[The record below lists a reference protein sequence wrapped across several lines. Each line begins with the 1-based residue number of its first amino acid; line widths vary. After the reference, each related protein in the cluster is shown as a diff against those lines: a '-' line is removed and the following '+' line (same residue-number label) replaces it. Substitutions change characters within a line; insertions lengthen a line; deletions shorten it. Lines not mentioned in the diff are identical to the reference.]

1 MGFIIFILTL
11 LCIYIRPFNLPLWVY
26 SSLGAAFCVGF
37 GFVSLSDVAFVWGMV
52 WDSTFS
58 LVGLIIFALSLEKL
72 GFFEVLAHYTLR
84 LSTHRQTLHLQTW
97 KFFVF
102 IGVLASVLATFFSN
116 DGAILILTPLILAL
130 LTHIENVKFSRS
142 PLIIFLL
149 FVGFMSDFA
158 SNTFIFSNLTN
169 IITADFFTI
178 TFIDFAL
185 AMALPQLF
193 VILATLVL
201 FWILFTRKLP
211 KTLEFKVHT
220 QALPKPSITLFCFAL
235 ILLLL
240 FGIIGGEKF
249 GIALCVFTLGVAFL
263 STLCGI
269 LTHKIALKQMLKLA
283 PLGIVAFSL
292 GLFIVVFGLNNMG
305 LVGLLAE
312 GLKHFDTLPLF
323 AQIFSVGISSNLGS
337 SVINNLPMVM
347 LGDLALKDSS
357 NALIFAHL
365 LGCNVGAK
373 LTPIGSLATLLWLF
387 SLKRYGISISFLQY
401 MLVAL
406 LIVPFVL
413 FFRAFGTLGL
423 CDNIRRDVECLF
435 CSCLA
440 QFFYR

>member
-84 LSTHRQTLHLQTW
+84 LSTHKQTLHLQTW

-102 IGVLASVLATFFSN
+102 IGMLASVLATFFSN
-116 DGAILILTPLILAL
+116 DGAILILTPLIIAL

-235 ILLLL
+235 TLLLL

-249 GIALCVFTLGVAFL
+249 GFALCVFTLGVAFL

-323 AQIFSVGISSNLGS
+323 AQIFSVGISSSLGS

-413 FFRAFGTLGL
+413 FFGLLGL
-423 CDNIRRDVECLF
+423 WVYVTI
-435 CSCLA
+435 
-440 QFFYR
+440 

>member
-1 MGFIIFILTL
+1 MSYVGFIIFILTL

-240 FGIIGGEKF
+240 FGIIGGEN
-249 GIALCVFTLGVAFL
+249 IALCVFTLGVAFL
-263 STLCGI
+263 GTLCGI

-323 AQIFSVGISSNLGS
+323 AQIFSVGISSSLGS

-401 MLVAL
+401 MFAAL

-413 FFRAFGTLGL
+413 FFGLLGL
-423 CDNIRRDVECLF
+423 WVYVII
-435 CSCLA
+435 
-440 QFFYR
+440 

>member
-11 LCIYIRPFNLPLWVY
+11 LCIYIRPLNLPLWVY

-37 GFVSLSDVAFVWGMV
+37 GFVNLSDVAFVWGMV

-116 DGAILILTPLILAL
+116 DGAILILTPLIIAL

-193 VILATLVL
+193 VILAAFIL

-235 ILLLL
+235 TLLLL

-263 STLCGI
+263 GTLCGI

-283 PLGIVAFSL
+283 PLGIVTFSL

-305 LVGLLAE
+305 LVGLLTE

-323 AQIFSVGISSNLGS
+323 AQIFSVGISSSLGS

-413 FFRAFGTLGL
+413 FFGLLGL
-423 CDNIRRDVECLF
+423 WVYVII
-435 CSCLA
+435 
-440 QFFYR
+440 

>member
-11 LCIYIRPFNLPLWVY
+11 LCIYIRPLNLPLWVY
-26 SSLGAAFCVGF
+26 SSLGAALCVGF

-116 DGAILILTPLILAL
+116 DGAILILTPLIIAL

-235 ILLLL
+235 TLLLL

-249 GIALCVFTLGVAFL
+249 GFALCVFTLGVAFL

-305 LVGLLAE
+305 LVGLLTE

-323 AQIFSVGISSNLGS
+323 AQIFSVGISSSLGS

-413 FFRAFGTLGL
+413 FFGLLGL
-423 CDNIRRDVECLF
+423 WVYMII
-435 CSCLA
+435 
-440 QFFYR
+440 

>member
-84 LSTHRQTLHLQTW
+84 LSTHKQTLHLQTW

-102 IGVLASVLATFFSN
+102 IGMLASVLATFFSN
-116 DGAILILTPLILAL
+116 DGAILILTPLIIAL

-235 ILLLL
+235 TLLLL
-240 FGIIGGEKF
+240 FGIIGGEN
-249 GIALCVFTLGVAFL
+249 IALCVFTLGVAFL

-323 AQIFSVGISSNLGS
+323 AQIFSVGISSSLGS

-413 FFRAFGTLGL
+413 FFGLLGL
-423 CDNIRRDVECLF
+423 WVYVII
-435 CSCLA
+435 
-440 QFFYR
+440 

>member
-1 MGFIIFILTL
+1 MLWLFALTL

-26 SSLGAAFCVGF
+26 SSLGAALCVGF

-116 DGAILILTPLILAL
+116 DGAILILTPLIIAL

-235 ILLLL
+235 TLLLL

-305 LVGLLAE
+305 LVGLLAK
-312 GLKHFDTLPLF
+312 GLKHCDTLPLF
-323 AQIFSVGISSNLGS
+323 AQIFSVGISSSLGS

-413 FFRAFGTLGL
+413 FFGLLGL
-423 CDNIRRDVECLF
+423 WVYVKIAGIFL
-435 CSCLA
+435 
-440 QFFYR
+440 

>member
-11 LCIYIRPFNLPLWVY
+11 LCIYIRPLNLPLWVY

-116 DGAILILTPLILAL
+116 DGAILILTPLIIAL

-193 VILATLVL
+193 VILAAFIL

-235 ILLLL
+235 TLLLL

-263 STLCGI
+263 GTLCGI

-283 PLGIVAFSL
+283 PLGIVTFSL

-305 LVGLLAE
+305 LVGLLTE

-323 AQIFSVGISSNLGS
+323 AQIFSVGISSSLGS

-413 FFRAFGTLGL
+413 FFGLLGL
-423 CDNIRRDVECLF
+423 WVYVII
-435 CSCLA
+435 
-440 QFFYR
+440 

>member
-26 SSLGAAFCVGF
+26 SSLGAALCLGF
-37 GFVSLSDVAFVWGMV
+37 GIVSLSDVAFVWGMV

-58 LVGLIIFALSLEKL
+58 LVGLIIFALSLEKF

-116 DGAILILTPLILAL
+116 DGAILILTPLIIAL

-193 VILATLVL
+193 VILAAFIL

-235 ILLLL
+235 TLLLL
-240 FGIIGGEKF
+240 FGIIGGEN
-249 GIALCVFTLGVAFL
+249 IALCVFTLGVAFL
-263 STLCGI
+263 SILCGI

-292 GLFIVVFGLNNMG
+292 GLFIVVFGVNNMG

-312 GLKHFDTLPLF
+312 GLKHCDTLPLF
-323 AQIFSVGISSNLGS
+323 AQIFSVGISSSLGS

-413 FFRAFGTLGL
+413 FFGLLGL
-423 CDNIRRDVECLF
+423 WIYVII
-435 CSCLA
+435 
-440 QFFYR
+440 

>member
-1 MGFIIFILTL
+1 MLWLFALTL

-26 SSLGAAFCVGF
+26 SSLGAAFCLGF

-58 LVGLIIFALSLEKL
+58 LVGLIVFALSLEKL

-116 DGAILILTPLILAL
+116 DGAILILTPLIIAL

-220 QALPKPSITLFCFAL
+220 QSLPKPSITLFCFAL
-235 ILLLL
+235 IALLL

-323 AQIFSVGISSNLGS
+323 AQIFSVGISSSLGS

-401 MLVAL
+401 MLIAL

-413 FFRAFGTLGL
+413 FFGLLGL
-423 CDNIRRDVECLF
+423 WVYVKIAGIFL
-435 CSCLA
+435 
-440 QFFYR
+440 

>member
-116 DGAILILTPLILAL
+116 DGAILILTPLIIAL

-193 VILATLVL
+193 VILAAFIL

-235 ILLLL
+235 TLLLL

-263 STLCGI
+263 GTLCGI

-283 PLGIVAFSL
+283 PLGIVTFSL

-305 LVGLLAE
+305 LVGLLTE

-323 AQIFSVGISSNLGS
+323 AQIFSVGISSSLGS

-413 FFRAFGTLGL
+413 FFGLLGL
-423 CDNIRRDVECLF
+423 WVYVII
-435 CSCLA
+435 
-440 QFFYR
+440 

>member
-11 LCIYIRPFNLPLWVY
+11 LCIYIRPLNLPLWVY
-26 SSLGAAFCVGF
+26 SSLGAALCVGF

-116 DGAILILTPLILAL
+116 DGAILILTPLIIAL

-193 VILATLVL
+193 VILAAFIL

-235 ILLLL
+235 ITLLL

-263 STLCGI
+263 GTLCGI

-323 AQIFSVGISSNLGS
+323 AQIFSVGISSSLGS

-413 FFRAFGTLGL
+413 FFGLLGL
-423 CDNIRRDVECLF
+423 WVYMII
-435 CSCLA
+435 
-440 QFFYR
+440 

>member
-1 MGFIIFILTL
+1 MLWLFALTL
-11 LCIYIRPFNLPLWVY
+11 LCIYIRPLNLPLWVY
-26 SSLGAAFCVGF
+26 SSLGAALYLGF

-116 DGAILILTPLILAL
+116 DGAILILTPLIIAL

-193 VILATLVL
+193 VILAAFIL

-249 GIALCVFTLGVAFL
+249 GFALCVFTLGVAFL
-263 STLCGI
+263 GTLCGI

-323 AQIFSVGISSNLGS
+323 AQIFSVGISSSLGS

-413 FFRAFGTLGL
+413 FFGLLGL
-423 CDNIRRDVECLF
+423 WVYVKIAGIFL
-435 CSCLA
+435 
-440 QFFYR
+440 

>member
-1 MGFIIFILTL
+1 MLWLFALTL
-11 LCIYIRPFNLPLWVY
+11 LCIYIRPLNLPLWVY
-26 SSLGAAFCVGF
+26 SSLGAALCVGF

-116 DGAILILTPLILAL
+116 DGAILILTPLIIAL

-193 VILATLVL
+193 VILAAFIL

-235 ILLLL
+235 ITLLL

-323 AQIFSVGISSNLGS
+323 AQIFSVGISSSLGS

-413 FFRAFGTLGL
+413 FFGLLGL
-423 CDNIRRDVECLF
+423 WVYVKIAGIFL
-435 CSCLA
+435 
-440 QFFYR
+440 

>member
-1 MGFIIFILTL
+1 MGFIIFTLTL

-26 SSLGAAFCVGF
+26 SSLGAALCVGF

-116 DGAILILTPLILAL
+116 DGAILILTPLIIAL

-249 GIALCVFTLGVAFL
+249 DIALCVFTLGVAFL

-305 LVGLLAE
+305 LVGLLAK

-323 AQIFSVGISSNLGS
+323 AQIFSVGISSSLGS

-413 FFRAFGTLGL
+413 FFGLLGL
-423 CDNIRRDVECLF
+423 WVYMII
-435 CSCLA
+435 
-440 QFFYR
+440 

>member
-37 GFVSLSDVAFVWGMV
+37 GFVSLSDVAFAWGMV

-116 DGAILILTPLILAL
+116 DGAILILTPLIIAL

-193 VILATLVL
+193 VILAAFIL

-235 ILLLL
+235 TLLLL

-283 PLGIVAFSL
+283 PLGIVTFSL

-305 LVGLLAE
+305 LVGLLTE

-323 AQIFSVGISSNLGS
+323 AQIFSVGISSSLGS

-413 FFRAFGTLGL
+413 FFGLLGL
-423 CDNIRRDVECLF
+423 WVYVII
-435 CSCLA
+435 
-440 QFFYR
+440 

>member
-1 MGFIIFILTL
+1 MLWLFALTL

-26 SSLGAAFCVGF
+26 SSLGAALCVGF

-116 DGAILILTPLILAL
+116 DGAILILTPLIIAL

-193 VILATLVL
+193 VILAAFIL

-305 LVGLLAE
+305 LVGLLAK

-323 AQIFSVGISSNLGS
+323 AQIFSVGISSSLGS

-347 LGDLALKDSS
+347 LGDLALKNSS

-413 FFRAFGTLGL
+413 FFGLLGL
-423 CDNIRRDVECLF
+423 WLYVKIAGIFL
-435 CSCLA
+435 
-440 QFFYR
+440 

>member
-1 MGFIIFILTL
+1 MLWLFALTL

-116 DGAILILTPLILAL
+116 DGAILILTPLIIAL

-249 GIALCVFTLGVAFL
+249 GFALCVFTLGVAFL
-263 STLCGI
+263 GTLCGI

-323 AQIFSVGISSNLGS
+323 AQIFSVGISSSLGS

-413 FFRAFGTLGL
+413 FFGLLGL
-423 CDNIRRDVECLF
+423 WVYVKIAGIFL
-435 CSCLA
+435 
-440 QFFYR
+440 

>member
-11 LCIYIRPFNLPLWVY
+11 LCIYIRPLNLPLWVY

-52 WDSTFS
+52 WDSTLS

-116 DGAILILTPLILAL
+116 DGAILILTPLIIAL

-178 TFIDFAL
+178 IFIDFAL

-240 FGIIGGEKF
+240 FGIIGGEN
-249 GIALCVFTLGVAFL
+249 IALCVFTLGVAFL

-305 LVGLLAE
+305 LVGLLAK

-323 AQIFSVGISSNLGS
+323 AQIFSVGISSSLGS

-413 FFRAFGTLGL
+413 FFGLLGL
-423 CDNIRRDVECLF
+423 WVYVII
-435 CSCLA
+435 
-440 QFFYR
+440 

>member
-1 MGFIIFILTL
+1 MLWLFALTL

-102 IGVLASVLATFFSN
+102 IGALASVLATFFSN
-116 DGAILILTPLILAL
+116 DGAILILTPLIIAL

-235 ILLLL
+235 TLLLL

-323 AQIFSVGISSNLGS
+323 AQIFSVGISSSLGS

-413 FFRAFGTLGL
+413 FFGLLGL
-423 CDNIRRDVECLF
+423 WVYVKIAGIFL
-435 CSCLA
+435 
-440 QFFYR
+440 

>member
-11 LCIYIRPFNLPLWVY
+11 LCIYIRPLNLPLWVY

-193 VILATLVL
+193 VILAVFIL

-235 ILLLL
+235 TLLLL

-249 GIALCVFTLGVAFL
+249 GIALCVFTLSVAFL

-305 LVGLLAE
+305 LVGLLAK

-323 AQIFSVGISSNLGS
+323 AQIFSVGISSSLGS

-413 FFRAFGTLGL
+413 FFGLLGL
-423 CDNIRRDVECLF
+423 WLYMII
-435 CSCLA
+435 
-440 QFFYR
+440 

>member
-26 SSLGAAFCVGF
+26 SSLGAALCVGF

-116 DGAILILTPLILAL
+116 DGAILILTPLIIAL

-193 VILATLVL
+193 VILAAFIL

-235 ILLLL
+235 TLLLL

-323 AQIFSVGISSNLGS
+323 AQIFSVGISSSLGS

-413 FFRAFGTLGL
+413 FFGLLGL
-423 CDNIRRDVECLF
+423 WVYMII
-435 CSCLA
+435 
-440 QFFYR
+440 

>member
-116 DGAILILTPLILAL
+116 DGAILILTPLIIAL

-235 ILLLL
+235 TLLLL
-240 FGIIGGEKF
+240 FGIIGGEN
-249 GIALCVFTLGVAFL
+249 IALCVFTLGVAFL
-263 STLCGI
+263 SILCGI

-312 GLKHFDTLPLF
+312 GLKHCDTLPLF
-323 AQIFSVGISSNLGS
+323 AQIFSVGISSSLGS

-413 FFRAFGTLGL
+413 FFGLLGL
-423 CDNIRRDVECLF
+423 WIYVII
-435 CSCLA
+435 
-440 QFFYR
+440 

>member
-11 LCIYIRPFNLPLWVY
+11 LCIYIRPLNLPLWVY
-26 SSLGAAFCVGF
+26 SSLGAALCVGF
-37 GFVSLSDVAFVWGMV
+37 GIVSLSDVAFVWGIV

-84 LSTHRQTLHLQTW
+84 LSTHKQTLHLQTW

-116 DGAILILTPLILAL
+116 DGAILILTPLIIAL

-235 ILLLL
+235 TLLLL

-249 GIALCVFTLGVAFL
+249 GFALCVFTLGVAFL

-323 AQIFSVGISSNLGS
+323 AQIFSVGISSSLGS

-413 FFRAFGTLGL
+413 FFGLLGL
-423 CDNIRRDVECLF
+423 WVYVII
-435 CSCLA
+435 
-440 QFFYR
+440 

>member
-11 LCIYIRPFNLPLWVY
+11 LCIYIRPLNLPLWVY
-26 SSLGAAFCVGF
+26 SSLGAAFCLGF

-116 DGAILILTPLILAL
+116 DGAILILTPLIIAL

-235 ILLLL
+235 ITLLL

-263 STLCGI
+263 GTLCGI

-305 LVGLLAE
+305 LVGLLAK

-323 AQIFSVGISSNLGS
+323 AQIFSVGISSSLGS

-413 FFRAFGTLGL
+413 FFGLLGL
-423 CDNIRRDVECLF
+423 WIYVII
-435 CSCLA
+435 
-440 QFFYR
+440 

>member
-11 LCIYIRPFNLPLWVY
+11 LCIYIRPLNLPLWVY

-116 DGAILILTPLILAL
+116 DGAILILTPLIIAL
-130 LTHIENVKFSRS
+130 LTHIKNVKFSRS

-235 ILLLL
+235 TLLLL
-240 FGIIGGEKF
+240 FGIIGGEN
-249 GIALCVFTLGVAFL
+249 IALCVFTLGVAFL
-263 STLCGI
+263 GTLCGI

-283 PLGIVAFSL
+283 PLGIVTFSL

-305 LVGLLAE
+305 LVGLLTE

-323 AQIFSVGISSNLGS
+323 AQIFSVGISSSLGS

-413 FFRAFGTLGL
+413 FFGLLGL
-423 CDNIRRDVECLF
+423 WVYMII
-435 CSCLA
+435 
-440 QFFYR
+440 

>member
-1 MGFIIFILTL
+1 MLWLFALTL
-11 LCIYIRPFNLPLWVY
+11 LCIYIRPLNLPLWVY
-26 SSLGAAFCVGF
+26 SSLGAALCVGF

-116 DGAILILTPLILAL
+116 DGAILILTPLIIAL

-193 VILATLVL
+193 VILAAFIL

-235 ILLLL
+235 ITLLL

-323 AQIFSVGISSNLGS
+323 AQIFSVGISSSLGS

-423 CDNIRRDVECLF
+423 CEDSGDFFIRVATPKR
-435 CSCLA
+435 
-440 QFFYR
+440 

>member
-11 LCIYIRPFNLPLWVY
+11 LCIYIRPLNLPLWVY
-26 SSLGAAFCVGF
+26 SSLGAALCVGF

-116 DGAILILTPLILAL
+116 DGAILILTPLIIAL

-193 VILATLVL
+193 VILAAFIL

-235 ILLLL
+235 TLLLL

-323 AQIFSVGISSNLGS
+323 AQIFSVGISSSLGS

-413 FFRAFGTLGL
+413 FFGLLGL
-423 CDNIRRDVECLF
+423 WVYVII
-435 CSCLA
+435 
-440 QFFYR
+440 

>member
-11 LCIYIRPFNLPLWVY
+11 LCIYIRPLNLPLWVY

-116 DGAILILTPLILAL
+116 DGAILILTPLIIAL

-235 ILLLL
+235 IALLL

-323 AQIFSVGISSNLGS
+323 AQIFSVGISSSLGS

-413 FFRAFGTLGL
+413 FFGLLGL
-423 CDNIRRDVECLF
+423 WVYVII
-435 CSCLA
+435 
-440 QFFYR
+440 

>member
-11 LCIYIRPFNLPLWVY
+11 LCIYIRPLNLPLWVY
-26 SSLGAAFCVGF
+26 SSLGAALCVGF

-116 DGAILILTPLILAL
+116 DGAILILTPLIIAL

-185 AMALPQLF
+185 AMALPQIF

-235 ILLLL
+235 TLLLL

-249 GIALCVFTLGVAFL
+249 GFALCVFTLGVAFL

-305 LVGLLAE
+305 LVGLLTE

-323 AQIFSVGISSNLGS
+323 AQIFSVGISSSLGS

-413 FFRAFGTLGL
+413 FFGLLGL
-423 CDNIRRDVECLF
+423 WVYMII
-435 CSCLA
+435 
-440 QFFYR
+440 

>member
-26 SSLGAAFCVGF
+26 SSLGAALCLGF
-37 GFVSLSDVAFVWGMV
+37 GIVSLSDVAFVWGIV

-58 LVGLIIFALSLEKL
+58 LVGLIIFALSLEKF

-84 LSTHRQTLHLQTW
+84 LSTHKKTLHLQTW

-102 IGVLASVLATFFSN
+102 IGMLASVLATFFSN
-116 DGAILILTPLILAL
+116 DGAILILTPLIIAL

-193 VILATLVL
+193 VILAAFIL

-263 STLCGI
+263 GTLCGI

-283 PLGIVAFSL
+283 PLGIVTFSL

-305 LVGLLAE
+305 LVGLLTE

-323 AQIFSVGISSNLGS
+323 AQIFSVGISSSLGS

-413 FFRAFGTLGL
+413 FFGLLGL
-423 CDNIRRDVECLF
+423 WVYVII
-435 CSCLA
+435 
-440 QFFYR
+440 

>member
-11 LCIYIRPFNLPLWVY
+11 LCIYIRPLNLPLWVY
-26 SSLGAAFCVGF
+26 SSLGAALCVGF

-116 DGAILILTPLILAL
+116 DGAILILTPLIIAL

-193 VILATLVL
+193 VILAAFIL

-235 ILLLL
+235 TLLLL

-323 AQIFSVGISSNLGS
+323 AQIFSVGISSSLGS

-413 FFRAFGTLGL
+413 FFGLLGL
-423 CDNIRRDVECLF
+423 WVYMII
-435 CSCLA
+435 
-440 QFFYR
+440 

>member
-116 DGAILILTPLILAL
+116 DGAILILTPLIIAL

-235 ILLLL
+235 TLLLL
-240 FGIIGGEKF
+240 FGIIGGEN
-249 GIALCVFTLGVAFL
+249 IALCVFTLGVAFL

-283 PLGIVAFSL
+283 PLGIVTFSL

-305 LVGLLAE
+305 LVGLLAK

-323 AQIFSVGISSNLGS
+323 AQIFSVGISSSLGS

-413 FFRAFGTLGL
+413 FFGLLGL
-423 CDNIRRDVECLF
+423 WVYVII
-435 CSCLA
+435 
-440 QFFYR
+440 

>member
-26 SSLGAAFCVGF
+26 SSLGAALCLGF
-37 GFVSLSDVAFVWGMV
+37 GIVSLSDVAFVWGIV

-58 LVGLIIFALSLEKL
+58 LVGLIIFALSLEKF

-84 LSTHRQTLHLQTW
+84 LSTHKKTLHLQTW

-102 IGVLASVLATFFSN
+102 IGMLASVLATFFSN
-116 DGAILILTPLILAL
+116 DGAILILTPLIIAL

-193 VILATLVL
+193 VILAAFIL

-240 FGIIGGEKF
+240 FGIIGGEN
-249 GIALCVFTLGVAFL
+249 IALCVFTLGVAFL
-263 STLCGI
+263 GTLCGI

-283 PLGIVAFSL
+283 PLGIVTFSL

-305 LVGLLAE
+305 LVGLLTE

-323 AQIFSVGISSNLGS
+323 AQIFSVGISSSLGS

-413 FFRAFGTLGL
+413 FFGLLGL
-423 CDNIRRDVECLF
+423 WVYVII
-435 CSCLA
+435 
-440 QFFYR
+440 

>member
-1 MGFIIFILTL
+1 MGFIIFTLTL

-26 SSLGAAFCVGF
+26 SSLGAALCVGF

-116 DGAILILTPLILAL
+116 DGAILILTPLIIAL

-193 VILATLVL
+193 VILAAFIL

-235 ILLLL
+235 ITLLL

-323 AQIFSVGISSNLGS
+323 AQIFSVGISSSLGS

-413 FFRAFGTLGL
+413 FFGLLGL
-423 CDNIRRDVECLF
+423 WVYVII
-435 CSCLA
+435 
-440 QFFYR
+440 

>member
-11 LCIYIRPFNLPLWVY
+11 LCIYIRPLNLPLWVY
-26 SSLGAAFCVGF
+26 SSLGAALCVGF

-116 DGAILILTPLILAL
+116 DGAILILTPLIIAL

-193 VILATLVL
+193 VILAAFIL

-235 ILLLL
+235 TLLLL
-240 FGIIGGEKF
+240 FGIIGGEN
-249 GIALCVFTLGVAFL
+249 IALCVFTLGVAFL

-305 LVGLLAE
+305 LVGLLAK

-323 AQIFSVGISSNLGS
+323 AQIFSVGISSSLGS

-413 FFRAFGTLGL
+413 FFGLLGL
-423 CDNIRRDVECLF
+423 WVYMII
-435 CSCLA
+435 
-440 QFFYR
+440 

>member
-1 MGFIIFILTL
+1 MLWLFALTL
-11 LCIYIRPFNLPLWVY
+11 LCIYIRPLNLPLWVY
-26 SSLGAAFCVGF
+26 SSLGAALCVGF

-116 DGAILILTPLILAL
+116 DGAILILTPLIIAL

-178 TFIDFAL
+178 KFIDFAL

-193 VILATLVL
+193 VILAAFIL

-235 ILLLL
+235 ITLLL

-323 AQIFSVGISSNLGS
+323 AQIFSVGISSSLGS

-413 FFRAFGTLGL
+413 FFGLLGL
-423 CDNIRRDVECLF
+423 WVYVKIAGIFL
-435 CSCLA
+435 
-440 QFFYR
+440 

>member
-116 DGAILILTPLILAL
+116 DGAILILTPLIIAL

-193 VILATLVL
+193 VILAAFIL

-235 ILLLL
+235 TLLLL
-240 FGIIGGEKF
+240 FGIIGGEN
-249 GIALCVFTLGVAFL
+249 IALCVFTLGVAFL
-263 STLCGI
+263 SILCGI

-292 GLFIVVFGLNNMG
+292 GLFIVVFGVNNMG

-312 GLKHFDTLPLF
+312 GLKHCDTLPLF
-323 AQIFSVGISSNLGS
+323 AQIFSVGISSSLGS

-413 FFRAFGTLGL
+413 FFGLLGL
-423 CDNIRRDVECLF
+423 WVYVII
-435 CSCLA
+435 
-440 QFFYR
+440 

>member
-11 LCIYIRPFNLPLWVY
+11 LCIYIRPLNLPLWVY
-26 SSLGAAFCVGF
+26 SSLGAALCVGF

-116 DGAILILTPLILAL
+116 DGAILILTPLIIAL

-193 VILATLVL
+193 VILAVFIL

-323 AQIFSVGISSNLGS
+323 AQIFGVGISSSLGS

-413 FFRAFGTLGL
+413 FFGLLGL
-423 CDNIRRDVECLF
+423 WVYMII
-435 CSCLA
+435 
-440 QFFYR
+440 

>member
-84 LSTHRQTLHLQTW
+84 LSTHKQTLHLQTW

-102 IGVLASVLATFFSN
+102 IGMLASVLATFFSN
-116 DGAILILTPLILAL
+116 DGAILILTPLIIAL

-235 ILLLL
+235 TLLLL
-240 FGIIGGEKF
+240 FGIIGGEN
-249 GIALCVFTLGVAFL
+249 IALCVFTLGVAFL
-263 STLCGI
+263 GTLCGI

-283 PLGIVAFSL
+283 PLGIVTFSL

-323 AQIFSVGISSNLGS
+323 AQIFSVGISSSLGS

-413 FFRAFGTLGL
+413 FFGLLGL
-423 CDNIRRDVECLF
+423 WVYVII
-435 CSCLA
+435 
-440 QFFYR
+440 

>member
-11 LCIYIRPFNLPLWVY
+11 LCIYIRPLNLPLWVY

-52 WDSTFS
+52 WDSTLS

-116 DGAILILTPLILAL
+116 DGAILILTPLIIAL

-178 TFIDFAL
+178 IFIDFAL

-193 VILATLVL
+193 VILAILVL

-240 FGIIGGEKF
+240 FGIIGGEN
-249 GIALCVFTLGVAFL
+249 IALCVFTLGVAFL

-269 LTHKIALKQMLKLA
+269 LTHKIALTQMLKLA
-283 PLGIVAFSL
+283 PLGIVTFSL

-305 LVGLLAE
+305 LVGLLTE
-312 GLKHFDTLPLF
+312 GLRHFDTLPLF
-323 AQIFSVGISSNLGS
+323 AQIFSVGISSSLGS

-413 FFRAFGTLGL
+413 FFGLLGL
-423 CDNIRRDVECLF
+423 WVYMII
-435 CSCLA
+435 
-440 QFFYR
+440 